1 MILKTTKVGGGT
13 LRVNANHHAEGRKSH
28 AGADAGIFGGQRR
41 AGFRPGPPNR
51 DLRSGRAHS
60 AETALPRIDQ
70 KRQRC
75 RAPLSGQAERT
86 QPAADHSSD
95 STVSPK
101 RRRAGEPTP
110 PAAFPDP
117 LHGRRHRLAGSGRRR
132 PRRALGPGG
141 ASHPVAGIHRLQQGR
156 LPTVSLDL
164 GLPHLQLAADR
175 GLSSTPRPSHQD
187 PQPWG

>member
-1 MILKTTKVGGGT
+1 MQDDPERGECFRDKMILKTTKVGGGT

-28 AGADAGIFGGQRR
+28 AGADAGISGGQRR

-110 PAAFPDP
+110 TAAFPDP

-132 PRRALGPGG
+132 PTKGSRGRRCVTSCGG
-141 ASHPVAGIHRLQQGR
+141 NTPFTTRP
-156 LPTVSLDL
+156 PTN
-164 GLPHLQLAADR
+164 G
-175 GLSSTPRPSHQD
+175 
-187 PQPWG
+187 